1 MVRTRS
7 RWPRNNRTGSHGT
20 HFVPWVCSFPL
31 VRSRGS
37 HGTLFVPWVV
47 LAILGGIIL
56 FGGNAWNTRSGKPFA
71 EPRLVSVVPLPE
83 MPTGQEDDREDG
95 MMCEWLP
102 ASANLFAALPQ
113 DGGAAGR
120 SASSRDEFASR
131 KPLRTIRDPY
141 AAYSAI
147 AVDPANNEV
156 VLTDENL
163 FQILVYDRLANT
175 PPNARMTEPKR
186 MLGGLDTK
194 IEFQC
199 GLYIDPTNGDIYAVN
214 NDTVDTL
221 VIFNRQAR
229 GNTPP
234 TRQLATPHG
243 TFGIAVDED
252 KEEMYLTVQHDNS
265 IVVFNKYAQNDEH
278 PIRLV
283 QGIHTLLADPHGL
296 AFDKKNGLMFVTN
309 QGSFHDTVP
318 GAAVGRRG
326 RGAGKQNWPD
336 GSQAPGSGVYYPP
349 SITVYPMQASGDTP
363 PLRIIQGPKTR
374 LNWPAGLAVDEERGE
389 IIVANDMGHEILYFD
404 INATGDVAPARVLKG
419 PKTHIKNPTGV
430 YLDLKNN
437 ELWVAN
443 FGNHSATVYRRGASD
458 DTPPMRTIRSGPA
471 AEPALGIGN
480 PHPVAYDSK
489 REQILVPN

>member
-1 MVRTRS
+1 M
-7 RWPRNNRTGSHGT
+7 
-20 HFVPWVCSFPL
+20 
-31 VRSRGS
+31 
-37 HGTLFVPWVV
+37 
-47 LAILGGIIL
+47 
-56 FGGNAWNTRSGKPFA
+56 A
-71 EPRLVSVVPLPE
+71 EA
-83 MPTGQEDDREDG
+83 DG
-95 MMCEWLP
+95 MMCEWIP
-102 ASANLFAALPQ
+102 ASASANLFTALPQ
-113 DGGAAGR
+113 EGQAE
-120 SASSRDEFASR
+120 ASEFSSR
-131 KPLRTIRDPY
+131 KPIRTIRDSY

-147 AVDPANNEV
+147 AVDPVNNEV

-199 GLYIDPTNGDIYAVN
+199 GLYIDPRNGDIYAVN

-229 GNTPP
+229 GNVPP

-252 KEEMYLTVQHDNS
+252 KEEMYLTVQHDNAIS
-265 IVVFNKYAQNDEH
+265 VFHKYAQGDDH
-278 PIRLV
+278 PIRLL
-283 QGIHTLLADPHGL
+283 QGIHTLLADPHGI
-296 AFDKKNGLMFVTN
+296 AFDKSTGEMFVTN
-309 QGSFHDTVP
+309 QGSFHDTIP
-318 GAAVGRRG
+318 GQNVGRRG
-326 RGAGKQNWPD
+326 RGEGKANWPD

-349 SITVYPMQASGDTP
+349 SITVYPMDASGDTP
-363 PLRIIQGPKTR
+363 PLRIIQGPKTQ
-374 LNWPAGLAVDEERGE
+374 LNWPAGVAVDEERGE

-404 INATGDVAPARVLKG
+404 SNATGDVAPARVLKG
-419 PKTHIKNPTGV
+419 PKTNVKNPTGI
-430 YLDLKNN
+430 YLDLEND

-443 FGNHSATVYRRGASD
+443 FGNHSATVYRRGASG

-471 AEPALGIGN
+471 DEPALGIGN